1 MEFVLVCQKWG
12 GGGGGGGGRLGSV
25 LNNVHIQGFQP
36 IS

>member
-1 MEFVLVCQKWG
+1 MNGVCVGVSKM
-12 GGGGGGGGRLGSV
+12 GGGRLGSV